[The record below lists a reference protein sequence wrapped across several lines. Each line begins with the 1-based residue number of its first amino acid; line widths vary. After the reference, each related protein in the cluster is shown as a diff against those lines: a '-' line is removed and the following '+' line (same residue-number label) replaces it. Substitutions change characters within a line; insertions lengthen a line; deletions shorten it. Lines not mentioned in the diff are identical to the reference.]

1 MESPAWKG
9 RKGASRDVDRGT
21 EARTGPTSWT
31 SSRKLT
37 FASPCR
43 PDAVPLGHAVP
54 GCGESKVRPL
64 RRPRTHRA
72 LDPLRSCHLGMTHGC
87 NRRDPRPSA
96 LRHLRAALPK
106 SCSSY
111 GRFDTLASIKLR
123 DTKPFLARPAAA
135 SLASCLGRCLLLLT
149 KTILGG
155 VVSRTQTPF
164 HANTSHACLELGG
177 KTATRYQVCAP
188 SRGSPMIYTQ
198 NNLNVKLPR
207 MRGCNASLGLRPPC
221 GYIDVTASVPWLVF
235 LELGQWQARGPSRF
249 GASVFDCH
257 VVVPR
262 IAGTVH
268 CVVLGP
274 AIPQMLSWQWQKLL
288 GSLAGDVSHRCSQN
302 ARRTEQFLR

>member
-1 MESPAWKG
+1 M
-9 RKGASRDVDRGT
+9 DRGT

-135 SLASCLGRCLLLLT
+135 SLASCLGRCLLLRR
-149 KTILGG
+149 K
-155 VVSRTQTPF
+155 PF
-164 HANTSHACLELGG
+164 WVAWCPAPRRLSMPTHPMHAWSLE
-177 KTATRYQVCAP
+177 
-188 SRGSPMIYTQ
+188 
-198 NNLNVKLPR
+198 
-207 MRGCNASLGLRPPC
+207 
-221 GYIDVTASVPWLVF
+221 
-235 LELGQWQARGPSRF
+235 ARQRHDIRF
-249 GASVFDCH
+249 
-257 VVVPR
+257 
-262 IAGTVH
+262 VH
-268 CVVLGP
+268 LQEE
-274 AIPQMLSWQWQKLL
+274 AL
-288 GSLAGDVSHRCSQN
+288 
-302 ARRTEQFLR
+302 